1 MSDYPRRD
9 KRETTQGISK
19 EKVGNISSSEAEADD
34 KEERKPPKV
43 RIPIKGGKR
52 GAFGGEEVEWKEVDV
67 ETAQHWDERIWNGGD
82 AGSQPHWYRRG

>member
-9 KRETTQGISK
+9 KRETSQGISK
-19 EKVGNISSSEAEADD
+19 EKVGNISSTEADDD

-43 RIPIKGGKR
+43 RIPIKNGKR
-52 GAFGGEEVEWKEVDV
+52 SAFGSEEVEWKDVDV

-82 AGSQPHWYRRG
+82 AGSQRYWYGRG